1 VVVRRHLARGVF
13 LRATVSAPEP
23 QAGDRHQ
30 FSILTMSCL
39 HASNCCNGCDRLT
52 SVCILTPV
60 CNGNDSLALRCSY
73 QAIIDT
79 TDPDPSRLYKTVV
92 PCAGPTPPA
101 VCGPHTSADGINW
114 TRVAGADKIPTSDE
128 QNLSFDNK
136 TGEFIYSVKR
146 FGKHGRAVA
155 VATTSNFSS
164 SNWTDLGVVFEADE
178 VCEKGFLEI
187 QIFSSIFLPLTRYD
201 KTETDGQVPFAGG
214 PTTRRARD

>member
-1 VVVRRHLARGVF
+1 
-13 LRATVSAPEP
+13 
-23 QAGDRHQ
+23 
-30 FSILTMSCL
+30 M
-39 HASNCCNGCDRLT
+39 
-52 SVCILTPV
+52 CILTPV
-60 CNGNDSLALRCSY
+60 CNGNDSLAVRCSY

-187 QIFSSIFLPLTRYD
+187 QISSSIFLPLTRYD
-201 KTETDGQVPFAGG
+201 KTDGQVPFAGG